1 MTVRYNA
8 FAGAGDAWFVP
19 DDRAGRDLASLN
31 YILLILGFLTGI
43 TALVAVA
50 LAYWRRGRSFGAARS
65 HLDWQ
70 IRIFWHGVL
79 AFLAIGALHA
89 VILGLGAITFGI
101 GLVFMVIPWG
111 LGVLWLVWTVW
122 AIVHGMRRLARGLPA
137 R

>member
-1 MTVRYNA
+1 MTVRYNS
-8 FAGAGDAWFVP
+8 FAAARDMSFSV

-31 YILLILGFLTGI
+31 YILLVLGFFTGV
-43 TALVAVA
+43 TAFAAVA
-50 LAYWRRGRSFGAARS
+50 LAYWRRHRSFGMARS

-79 AFLAIGALHA
+79 AFLVIGALHA
-89 VILGLGAITFGI
+89 VIIGLGAVTFGV
-101 GLVFMVIPWG
+101 GLMFLVIPWS

-122 AIVHGMRRLARGLPA
+122 AILRGMRLLNRGLPI